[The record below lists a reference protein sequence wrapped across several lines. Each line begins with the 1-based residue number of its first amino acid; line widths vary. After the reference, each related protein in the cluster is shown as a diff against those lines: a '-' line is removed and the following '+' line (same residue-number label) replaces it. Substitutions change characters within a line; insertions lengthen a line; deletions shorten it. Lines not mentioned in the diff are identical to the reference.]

1 MPLPVAAVCGC
12 IPRPTP
18 GSKFFFPQLTSASIF
33 FRVVSLSHQ
42 PTTSLSLPPPPS
54 SSPPPAVQPQPHPT
68 ACYCF
73 YHQQAVSTIVAIP
86 AAAPLSSLS
95 FIESLIPP
103 PPRSCP
109 IAVPCKELFIMSEN
123 QSSPPAPDPSALST
137 EYLPD
142 ADAPV
147 QSIEDREMLSPVSP
161 HPVHVAEPSDIPV
174 LKNQMDPVFNSTD
187 AHTSHSALNGL
198 SLGGLPYSLGSS
210 PSWMEQQPQSQHFS
224 MSSTSAT
231 DNTNDSIPSSSSSS
245 SSSLTIDVL
254 QNAPSSAI
262 ANFGNGNVP
271 DTSGTNGVMMNTSL
285 VTTDST
291 SVSPPKTHSYSLP
304 SNLPNNVDLQA
315 LLTKLSPSVHQQ
327 SVSSQI
333 AQAAITATAT
343 APVSAHASSL
353 SQARVPSLPQ
363 PPMQAPV
370 PSQPPAQNHQ
380 TTHPLP
386 PPPATSAVNGA
397 PGHIGHPAGYPASLP
412 PPPNFNQHRQQAPA
426 SPTGTEDNEE
436 DNRPFTIEEEEAYE
450 RFLSDERDYV
460 TQGQWDRFPAGSR
473 LFIGAHPQFMHISLH
488 SAVPI
493 DSTSHI
499 LTLNP

>member
-1 MPLPVAAVCGC
+1 MWLYTYQDPLPAQ
-12 IPRPTP
+12 
-18 GSKFFFPQLTSASIF
+18 SSFFLCSPPHPSFFEWSPFP
-33 FRVVSLSHQ
+33 
-42 PTTSLSLPPPPS
+42 PTTSLSTPPIIFIAHCLQSNPSHIHNPPHS
-54 SSPPPAVQPQPHPT
+54 
-68 ACYCF
+68 CYCY
-73 YHQQAVSTIVAIP
+73 YHQQSVSTIVAIP
-86 AAAPLSSLS
+86 ATALLS
-95 FIESLIPP
+95 FSFVHRIAHF

-123 QSSPPAPDPSALST
+123 QSSPPAPDPSAFT
-137 EYLPD
+137 TGYLPD
-142 ADAPV
+142 ADALV
-147 QSIEDREMLSPVSP
+147 ESIEDREMLSPVSP

-174 LKNQMDPVFNSTD
+174 LMNQMDPVFNSTD
-187 AHTSHSALNGL
+187 VHTSHPAVNGL
-198 SLGGLPYSLGSS
+198 GLGGLPYSLGSS
-210 PSWMEQQPQSQHFS
+210 LSWMEQQPQSQHLS
-224 MSSTSAT
+224 MSSASAT

-245 SSSLTIDVL
+245 SSSLTADVL
-254 QNAPSSAI
+254 HNALPSAI

-285 VTTDST
+285 VTAEST
-291 SVSPPKTHSYSLP
+291 SASPPKTHSYSLP
-304 SNLPNNVDLQA
+304 SNIPNNVDLQA
-315 LLTKLSPSVHQQ
+315 LLTKLSPSVQQ
-327 SVSSQI
+327 PVSSQI
-333 AQAAITATAT
+333 AQASSAAIAATTVA
-343 APVSAHASSL
+343 ALVPAHASSP

-386 PPPATSAVNGA
+386 QPPATSAVNGA
-397 PGHIGHPAGYPASLP
+397 PGHTGHPAGYPASLP
-412 PPPNFNQHRQQAPA
+412 PPPNFNQHRQQVPA

-488 SAVPI
+488 PATPI

>member
-1 MPLPVAAVCGC
+1 
-12 IPRPTP
+12 
-18 GSKFFFPQLTSASIF
+18 
-33 FRVVSLSHQ
+33 
-42 PTTSLSLPPPPS
+42 
-54 SSPPPAVQPQPHPT
+54 
-68 ACYCF
+68 
-73 YHQQAVSTIVAIP
+73 
-86 AAAPLSSLS
+86 
-95 FIESLIPP
+95 
-103 PPRSCP
+103 
-109 IAVPCKELFIMSEN
+109 MSEN
-123 QSSPPAPDPSALST
+123 QSSPPAPDPSAHTT

-147 QSIEDREMLSPVSP
+147 QSIEEDREMLSPVSP

-187 AHTSHSALNGL
+187 AHASHPVVNGL
-198 SLGGLPYSLGSS
+198 SLGGLPYNLGTS
-210 PSWMEQQPQSQHFS
+210 PSWMEQQPQSQHLS
-224 MSSTSAT
+224 MSSASAT

-245 SSSLTIDVL
+245 SSSLTVDVL

-271 DTSGTNGVMMNTSL
+271 DTSGTNGVVMNTSL
-285 VTTDST
+285 ITADST

-333 AQAAITATAT
+333 AQVSAAAITAAT
-343 APVSAHASSL
+343 VTVPVSAHASSP

-363 PPMQAPV
+363 PPMQALV
-370 PSQPPAQNHQ
+370 PSQLPAQNHQ

-386 PPPATSAVNGA
+386 QPPATSAVNGA
-397 PGHIGHPAGYPASLP
+397 PGHTGHPAGYPASLP
-412 PPPNFNQHRQQAPA
+412 PPPNFNQHRQQVPA

-473 LFIGAHPQFMHISLH
+473 LFIGAHPQFMHISMH